1 MHAEEDGKGAEAQAE
16 QEWKDDG
23 SLPLDSQGQL
33 PFYLID
39 VQEEHS
45 NPGCL
50 YLFGKVCSCSAN
62 IPSVTEGMGF
72 GSLGSAVMSVTSLH
86 PPFDVAVL
94 MTAVLG

>member
-1 MHAEEDGKGAEAQAE
+1 MHAEEDGKDAEAQAE

-39 VQEEHS
+39 VHEEHS

-50 YLFGKVCSCSAN
+50 YLFGKVCNCSAE
-62 IPSVTEGMGF
+62 IPSVIADIAF
-72 GSLGSAVMSVTSLH
+72 GSLASAVTSVT
-86 PPFDVAVL
+86 
-94 MTAVLG
+94 

>member
-1 MHAEEDGKGAEAQAE
+1 MLADEDGKGAEMQAE

-39 VQEEHS
+39 VHEEHS

-50 YLFGKVCSCSAN
+50 YLFGKVCNCSAEV
-62 IPSVTEGMGF
+62 PSVTDDMAC
-72 GSLGSAVMSVTSLH
+72 GSVASAVMSIT
-86 PPFDVAVL
+86 
-94 MTAVLG
+94 